1 MMSAYLNKPEDNTV
15 PNSNAKNRANVK
27 WQAKAMRRIP
37 LDVRK
42 EYYAEVVSKI
52 PELTGMTIGGFIKA
66 AITEK
71 IQRDG
76 LDLPIDQYNP

>member
-1 MMSAYLNKPEDNTV
+1 MIDALLNIPEDTTV

-27 WQAKAMRRIP
+27 WQAKAMRRVP

-42 EYYAEVVSKI
+42 EYYAAVVSKI

-76 LDLPIDQYNP
+76 LDLPIDEYKP